1 MFNVALA
8 ALIAAQAPASAA
20 PEALPLQSV
29 SAPSSQAEP
38 APACCRLPALM
49 LVELVLL
56 EEVSSKTAHSG
67 MSVRLA
73 LAQPLY
79 VTDSLG
85 LPAGT
90 PVEGLVIHA
99 AAKGMAGKPGE
110 LLLGAKRI
118 RLQDGTEVRL
128 RSFKLA
134 PARGKNNETLA
145 NVTTATVGLVGLL
158 ITGGSA
164 IAQSGAHATAKIAA
178 EAIIPITLL
187 SPLPPY
193 SASAAGAATATP
205 AVPFPATPSTV
216 TQGEV
221 K

>member
-1 MFNVALA
+1 MFSVALA
-8 ALIAAQAPASAA
+8 ALIAAQVPVVAA
-20 PEALPLQSV
+20 PEIQPVQPV
-29 SAPSSQAEP
+29 SEPSPQAQP
-38 APACCRLPALM
+38 TSACCRLPAL
-49 LVELVLL
+49 LPVELVLL
-56 EEVSSKTAHSG
+56 EDVSSKTAYSG

-79 VTDSLG
+79 FTDSLG

-90 PVEGLVIHA
+90 PVEGLVIHS

-110 LLLGAKRI
+110 LLLGAQRI
-118 RLQDGTEVRL
+118 RLQDGSEIRL

-145 NVTTATVGLVGLL
+145 NATTATVGIVGLL

-164 IAQSGAHATAKIAA
+164 TAPSGARATAKIAA
-178 EAIIPITLL
+178 EAIIPVNLL

-193 SASAAGAATATP
+193 SGGAAAAAATP
-205 AVPFPATPSTV
+205 VAPSSTTPSIV